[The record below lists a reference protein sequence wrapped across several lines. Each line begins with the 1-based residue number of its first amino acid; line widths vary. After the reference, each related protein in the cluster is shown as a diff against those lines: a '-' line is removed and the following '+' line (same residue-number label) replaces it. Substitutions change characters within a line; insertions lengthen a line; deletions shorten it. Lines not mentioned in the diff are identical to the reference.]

1 MNQDCELYFL
11 HIPKTAGTSI
21 GRLLEGIAA
30 GTNRSMLGPIL
41 LDDLLRD
48 EHRDWPRRQILHGHL
63 GLVPLHDAAPAHV
76 ATILRDPR
84 DHLVS
89 LYQHVRRF
97 SHHPLHQ
104 LLNTEHLDL
113 ADWLADPRLAAFNDN
128 PQARHLGI
136 LPPPPPAGY
145 DPHRPHA
152 WQMEFE
158 LLRREISDDEL
169 LARATATL
177 SRCRLVGTVES
188 LPDFTGGLARLL
200 GIHDAQTP
208 RENVGGYTRDSLP
221 AEVVERLDE
230 ATRVDR
236 AVYERARSLAA

>member
-1 MNQDCELYFL
+1 MSQNCELYFL

-21 GRLLEGIAA
+21 GHLLEAIAA

-41 LDDLLRD
+41 LDDLLRE

-63 GLVPLHDAAPAHV
+63 GLVPVHDSAPAHV

-89 LYQHVRRF
+89 LYQHVRRN
-97 SHHPLHQ
+97 SCHPLHQ
-104 LLNTEHLDL
+104 LLNAENLGL
-113 ADWLADPRLAAFNDN
+113 AEWLADPRLAAFNDN

-145 DPHRPHA
+145 DPQRPHA

-169 LARATATL
+169 LARATTTL

-188 LPDFTGGLARLL
+188 LPEFTGRLAHLL
-200 GIHDAQTP
+200 GTHHTQPP
-208 RENVGGYTRDSLP
+208 RENIGGYSRDSLP
-221 AEVVERLDE
+221 AEVVRQLDE

-236 AVYERARSLAA
+236 AVYEVARSLAA